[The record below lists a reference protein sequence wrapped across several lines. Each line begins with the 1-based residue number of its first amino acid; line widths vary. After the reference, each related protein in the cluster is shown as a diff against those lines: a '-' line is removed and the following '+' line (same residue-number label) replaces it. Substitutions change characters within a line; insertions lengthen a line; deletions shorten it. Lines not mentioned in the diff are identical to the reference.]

1 MIKKLK
7 EEVENLIIN
16 NCKQWLK
23 DNWQKPFGFII
34 LTLVIAFVIIIPIHI
49 YISKYFFFLIF
60 IDKYYFFAGV
70 YSVLYF
76 IIFIIVFQVIK
87 YPITKKNKIGIYIA
101 ISNRFEDQ
109 EAISFIKKIHKEI
122 EAVLLNIGFGNIFNV
137 VLLDEYKSQKI
148 IKNPKFFCVSGI
160 KKSAWSINLDKARWH
175 FILFGSL
182 KCAKAGIEKNYK
194 IEPDY
199 AVSHK
204 PISGQESDHHG
215 KDFKSFLVT
224 QKWEFPSS
232 QEMSALE
239 VISGN
244 VKENIMYALG
254 VSAYVSGL
262 IDIAKIY
269 HEALY
274 AMIQVRILHESY
286 LGSLNKRL
294 KKYLTQENHILGNY
308 FLKKKNIDLAIS
320 YQEKSLVYN
329 PNFYYAHLNLAHHYY
344 LKGSGY
350 ESKTDYHLEQAEK
363 YTVDASY
370 KLSKACILIERENKL
385 KEGADLYIE
394 TLRSGSIPSSIV
406 QGTLVFIDDQI
417 KDPLKQYFIFI
428 KGLVYYFKVDQNKSK
443 IFFEKFINDFKDK
456 IEYEYW
462 LQKSEKY
469 LEN

>member
-16 NCKQWLK
+16 RCKQWLK
-23 DNWQKPFGFII
+23 NNWQKPFGFII
-34 LTLVIAFVIIIPIHI
+34 LTLAIAFVIIIPIHI
-49 YISKYFFFLIF
+49 YIFKYFSPLIF

-70 YSVLYF
+70 YSISYF
-76 IIFIIVFQVIK
+76 IIFLIVFQAIK

-101 ISNRFEDQ
+101 ISNRFEDP
-109 EAISFIKKIHKEI
+109 EAKDLIKKIHKEI
-122 EAVLLNIGFGNIFNV
+122 EAVLLSIGFGDVFNA

-148 IKNPKFFCVSGI
+148 IKNPKYFCVSGI

-175 FILFGSL
+175 FVLFGSL
-182 KCAKAGIEKNYK
+182 KCAKSGNEKNYK

-199 AVSHK
+199 AISHK
-204 PISGQESDHHG
+204 PISSQESYDLG

-224 QKWEFPSS
+224 QKWEFQSS

-262 IDIAKIY
+262 INIAKIY

-274 AMIQVRILHESY
+274 ALIQARILHESY
-286 LGSLNKRL
+286 LGSLNNRL
-294 KKYLTQENHILGNY
+294 KKYLTWEHHILGNY
-308 FLKKKNIDLAIS
+308 HLKKDLNLAIEF
-320 YQEKSLVYN
+320 QERSLLYN
-329 PNFYYAHLNLAHHYY
+329 PNFYYSHLNLAHHYY
-344 LKGSGY
+344 LKGKEY
-350 ESKTDYHLEQAEK
+350 KSKTDYHLEQAEK
-363 YTVDASY
+363 HPVDASY

-394 TLRSGSIPSSIV
+394 TLRSGSIHPSIV

-428 KGLVYYFKVDQNKSK
+428 KGLIYYFKIDQNKSK
-443 IFFEKFINDFKDK
+443 IFFKKFINDFKEK
-456 IEYEYW
+456 REYEYW

-469 LEN
+469 LES